1 MNRTKTCKEC
11 GEIKPITAFPKNGFD
26 RKTGLQKYA
35 PRCRRCHNVYQQDL
49 LYKRREKEFEQKQAV
64 MAALMDAEREK
75 RRQLRRE
82 ASHKASCWRKQPVRY
97 CTSAC
102 GLSRYLSLKGCYRFN
117 YPVLINR
124 AISV

>member
-1 MNRTKTCKEC
+1 MSRTKTCKEC

-75 RRQLRRE
+75 EEAAKARRIAQSVVL
-82 ASHKASCWRKQPVRY
+82 AKA
-97 CTSAC
+97 AC
-102 GLSRYLSLKGCYRFN
+102 PILHIGLWTEPL
-117 YPVLINR
+117 LIPQGMLQ
-124 AISV
+124 I